1 MPAAPQPVVIANV
14 ELTVNGKR
22 VAMQI
27 RVPAGKV
34 RPAELLPMYRG
45 LSERLTALAVRD
57 AEAAGHRI
65 TCKKGCGACC
75 RQLVPISALEAREL
89 VKLVERM
96 PEPRRSEIKARFAAA
111 RRRLESELPDLMPQ
125 LLHPQDFPPAA
136 VRGLEERYFPL
147 GIACPFLEDESCSIH
162 GDRPIACREYL
173 VVTPVEYC
181 AGSDGTKV
189 RAVTPPGG
197 PIYAG
202 IAASERTPGG
212 NRVGWVH
219 LVLAPDFVAEHPQE
233 PPPRAGPELVSELF
247 TRLGKGGKS

>member
-57 AEAAGHRI
+57 AEAAGHSI
-65 TCKKGCGACC
+65 TCRKGCGACC

-96 PEPRRSEIKARFAAA
+96 PEPRRSQVKARFAAA

-125 LLHPQDFPPAA
+125 LLHPQDFPPEA

-162 GDRPIACREYL
+162 ADRPIACREYL

-181 AGSDGTKV
+181 AASDSSKV
-189 RAVTPPGG
+189 RALSPPGG

-202 IAASERTPGG
+202 IAAAERTPGG

-219 LVLAPDFVAEHPQE
+219 LVLSPDFVAEHPQE
-233 PPPRAGPELVSELF
+233 PPPRPGPELVSELF
-247 TRLGKGGKS
+247 TRLGKGGKA